1 MKTRLM
7 ATLPIIGLFWLA
19 APLAAEPREFTIDPD
34 QFSIVFSVD
43 HVGFNDRFGMF
54 LEGEGRFLYDE
65 DNNRLHEGEVVIQ
78 ASSVFT
84 NHRRRDNHVRNP
96 DFLDARRHGEI
107 RFVATEWAP
116 VDDEVH
122 HGALHGELTLLGE
135 THPVTLETRINKIAR
150 YPFGHEQH
158 TIWISATTTIQRSQW
173 GMDYGIEDG
182 LVGDNVHLIF
192 EFEAL
197 AED

>member
-1 MKTRLM
+1 MSRFPCL
-7 ATLPIIGLFWLA
+7 LLISGLFA
-19 APLAAEPREFTIDPD
+19 TPLAAEPREFTIDPD

-54 LEGEGRFLYDE
+54 LEGQGRFVYDE
-65 DNNRLHEGEVVIQ
+65 ETNRLHQGEVVIQ
-78 ASSVFT
+78 AGSVFT
-84 NHRRRDNHVRNP
+84 NHRRRDNHVRNR
-96 DFLDARRHGEI
+96 DFLDARRHRDI
-107 RFVATEWAP
+107 RFVATDWMP
-116 VDDEVH
+116 GDDDPRS
-122 HGALHGELTLLGE
+122 GQLQGELTLLGQ
-135 THPVTLETRINKIAR
+135 THPVTLDARINKIAR

-158 TIWISATTTIQRSQW
+158 TIGISATTTIQRSLW

-182 LVGDNVHLIF
+182 LVGDEVSLIF